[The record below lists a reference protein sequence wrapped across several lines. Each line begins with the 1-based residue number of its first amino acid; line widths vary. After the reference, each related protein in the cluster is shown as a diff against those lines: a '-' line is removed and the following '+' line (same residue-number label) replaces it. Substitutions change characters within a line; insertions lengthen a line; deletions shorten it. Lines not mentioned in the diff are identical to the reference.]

1 MPTNITKTTKFHES
15 ILENIGSYFN
25 VKAKTLASILVFIFN
40 NTIFFPLLSMSLF
53 IVYMLK
59 HGFFSYDFF
68 TSGLFGMKVFTYTLV
83 IFLLLLSFLTFG
95 SLSLFI
101 LKNKEV
107 VDPVT
112 VDNEKLIEITENKE
126 SKEFINK
133 KTIWFIAIINVLMIT
148 ILAVS
153 IFHLGFSIEKFYF
166 FAILLILLIYLAIH
180 IGYVL
185 SGKAKEQIRAAIIL
199 AGVTIILL
207 MLAHDHVTIMLGSTL
222 RAFGSGGDLQ
232 MEVINNKQVTKG
244 RLIFLGPE
252 NIYYKTSDNSLV
264 IQDIKGLEIHIFH
277 NGNTHIKNN

>member
-1 MPTNITKTTKFHES
+1 MPTNITKTTKFYES

-40 NTIFFPLLSMSLF
+40 NIIFFPLLSMSLF

-101 LKNKEV
+101 LKKKEV
-107 VDPVT
+107 ADSVI
-112 VDNEKLIEITENKE
+112 VDNEKLIESTE
-126 SKEFINK
+126 SREFINK

-153 IFHLGFSIEKFYF
+153 IFHLGFSIEKLYF

-185 SGKAKEQIRAAIIL
+185 SGKAKEQIKAAIIL

-207 MLAHDHVTIMLGSTL
+207 VLAHDHVTIMLGSTL

>member
-1 MPTNITKTTKFHES
+1 MPTNTTKVTKFYES
-15 ILENIGSYFN
+15 ILESIGSYFN
-25 VKAKTLASILVFIFN
+25 IKSKTLASILVFIFN
-40 NTIFFPLLSMSLF
+40 NIIFFPLLSMSLF

-95 SLSLFI
+95 SLSFYI
-101 LKNKEV
+101 LKKKEV
-107 VDPVT
+107 VDSVS
-112 VDNEKLIEITENKE
+112 VDNEKLIGSTEDTK
-126 SKEFINK
+126 FINK
-133 KTIWFIAIINVLMIT
+133 KTAWLIAIINVLMIA

-153 IFHLGFSIEKFYF
+153 IFHLGFSIEKFQF
-166 FAILLILLIYLAIH
+166 FAILLILLIYLSIH

-185 SGKAKEQIRAAIIL
+185 SGKAKEQIKAAIIL

-222 RAFGSGGDLQ
+222 RAFGSGGGLQ
-232 MEVINNKQVTKG
+232 IKVINNKQVTEG